1 MLKCVFG
8 FWRLTYQDVLVFP
21 CYYNKLAQNFWLKTT
36 KIHYLT
42 ALKVKSMKCILK
54 VKSRCQHNCLHSRDF
69 RENPSLLFSEST
81 YISCCMAPSSKDCIT
96 FCIQSQFLS
105 SHLSDRP
112 SFFLL
117 IRTLRIKW
125 AHPYNPGSSSF
136 LKIFNLTAKS
146 FY

>member
-1 MLKCVFG
+1 
-8 FWRLTYQDVLVFP
+8 
-21 CYYNKLAQNFWLKTT
+21 
-36 KIHYLT
+36 
-42 ALKVKSMKCILK
+42 MKCILK

-146 FY
+146 FYQSAQAAITKTPQTRQLETNRNSFSPSQKEARNPKSRCQHVEFC